1 MKKYLFTLLGICI
14 LVAGIVKL
22 AGAADWSRYDTGH
35 ASIRLEGYQTQ
46 PGYVAF
52 YNESGVVEGYLYAH
66 SDGYLYWTRAS
77 FTTLTTEKLGSNGG
91 EVKVFDTTQTAN

>member
-1 MKKYLFTLLGICI
+1 MKKTIFTLLGICI
-14 LVAGIVKL
+14 LVFAVVKL
-22 AGAADWSRYDTGH
+22 ASAADWSRYDTGH

-91 EVKVFDTTQTAN
+91 EVRVHATTQTAN